1 MRAHVLGCMAV
12 VITATAFAIAG
23 PTQGATDIS
32 AFKPAIPD
40 GCPQGPAASA
50 DRFRSWELAPTDDTR
65 SRVAERDRLQQGSHR
80 IKIVGGLW
88 PSTNVAAQAG
98 ALEPTQAAVV
108 VSGGIGVRES
118 MALVESRSF
127 ARLRNDPFDLSPR
140 CYDSR

>member
-1 MRAHVLGCMAV
+1 MRAHVLGYIV
-12 VITATAFAIAG
+12 GVITATAFAVTG
-23 PTQGATDIS
+23 PAQGATDIS

-40 GCPQGPAASA
+40 GCLQGPAASA
-50 DRFRSWELAPTDDTR
+50 GQFRSWELSPTGDTR
-65 SRVAERDRLQQGSHR
+65 SQVTGRDRLEQGSHR

-127 ARLRNDPFDLSPR
+127 ARLRNDPFGLSPR
-140 CYDSR
+140 CYDPR